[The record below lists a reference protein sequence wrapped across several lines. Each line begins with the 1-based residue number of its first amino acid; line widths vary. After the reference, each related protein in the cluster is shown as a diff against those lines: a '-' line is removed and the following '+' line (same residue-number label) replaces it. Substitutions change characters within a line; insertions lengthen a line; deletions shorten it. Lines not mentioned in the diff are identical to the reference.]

1 MLAKCRQYT
10 LPGTPELHANINVIP
25 TGMLHVEILED
36 RRCIDADFEQLSFKT
51 HGRMTDLVC
60 YSGSGKKESWN
71 LGLSSEDARDLAK
84 LIESAEE
91 ELEILMRDL

>member
-1 MLAKCRQYT
+1 MLAKCRHYT
-10 LPGTPELHANINVIP
+10 LPGTPELHATVNVIP
-25 TGMLHVEILED
+25 TGMVHVEILEN
-36 RRCIDADFEQLSFKT
+36 RQSIDADFEQLSFKT

-60 YSGSGKKESWN
+60 YSEAGKKECWN
-71 LGLSSEDARDLAK
+71 LGMNSEDARDLAK